1 MISIHHTTR
10 LTPLAASVGLFLT
23 PFVASAQTTTKT
35 VTKTVTKVEVKQSL
49 SILSAK
55 KINDTRIDLML
66 SQDRKMSVDFYG
78 ADIFRLFRDDKGGEI
93 RDPAAEPAAQIL
105 VDQPRK
111 KLNSLK
117 LSEAEGKIIILTEK
131 VRLEFNKAT
140 SLLKLV
146 RLNDGKVLMNQLEAP
161 TIGEKQV
168 SLVLEE
174 QKDEYFFG
182 GGVQNGRFSHKG
194 KSIAIEN
201 QNSWTDGGVASPNPY
216 FWSSNGY
223 GVMWYTFKKGRY
235 DFDSSDE
242 GKVTL
247 SHETNY
253 LDLFIM
259 AGETPADLLG
269 NYFQL
274 TGKPLLLPKFGFYL
288 GHLNAY
294 NRDFW
299 VENEKGHLF
308 EDGKRYKESQKDN
321 GGAKETLNGEKGNR
335 QFSARAVI
343 DRYGNADMPLG
354 WLLPN
359 DGYGAGYGQTDTLD
373 GNVENL
379 RQLGDYARKTGVE
392 IGLWTQSDLHPK
404 EGIKP
409 LLQRDLVKEVR
420 DAGVRVL
427 KTDVAWVGRG
437 YSFGL
442 NGIADAA
449 NIIAKDGNDARP
461 FIISL
466 DGWAGTQ
473 RYAGVWS
480 GDQTGGK
487 WEYIRFHIPTYL
499 GAGLSGMSNICSDMD
514 GIFGGNNPTINTRDY
529 QWKTFTT
536 MQLNMDGWGANPK
549 YPQALGEPTTSIN
562 RWYLKLKSELMP
574 YTYSVARESVDGLPM
589 VRAMFLDEAND
600 YTMSSAT
607 RYQFLYGPSFLVAPI
622 YQATRS
628 DEKGND
634 IRNDIYLPKGQWVDY
649 FTGDVYTGGR
659 IINEM
664 DSPLWKLPVF
674 VKRGAIIPKA
684 NPHNNVK
691 HLDSSRRIY
700 EFYPHGESTFT
711 EYNDDGR
718 SNAYQRGE
726 GVNTTLTSNLQGE
739 LASLK
744 INPTLGSFKGFN
756 AEKTTEFQVN
766 LTRKPKDVSVKV
778 NTKALALT
786 EVNSLE
792 ALAKGENVYFYEA
805 TPNMNKFATPG
816 SEFEKMK
823 VIKNPVL
830 HVKLAKLDTSKS
842 SIAVD
847 IDGYFY
853 DSASPLLASNGELS
867 APKTTVT
874 EENTGPYSI
883 TPSWEKTKNA
893 DYYEVEYDGML
904 YSTIKTTSFLIE
916 GLSPKTAYSLKVR
929 AVNLDGVSS
938 WQDVTVTTKANPY
951 QYALKNVRV
960 ESSVPDQGNSRIK
973 NMFDHDLLSGWRTKW
988 SAKAVPFAFTV
999 DLQSVN
1005 LLEKL
1010 QYIPRE
1016 SAANGTLT
1024 KGSIEHSMDGQ
1035 TWTKATDFK
1044 WEQNGDM
1051 KEFVFTKPV
1060 KAAYLRFN
1068 ITEAVG
1074 NFGSGKELFIFKV
1087 PGSASYIPGDIN
1099 EDNKIDANDLT
1110 SYDNY
1115 TGLRKGDSDFDG
1127 YISKGD
1133 VNNNGLI
1140 DAFDMS
1146 HVTTKLDRG
1155 VNKKAKLAAL
1165 AGSVTL
1171 KANKKSY
1178 KAGEIVEITVTGKD
1192 LASVNAL
1199 SFALPYDPKQL
1210 DFVSIEAKG
1219 MGKMKELTK
1228 DRLHTNGKKALYPTF
1243 VNIGE
1248 APKLAGSKDLFV
1260 IKFKAKK
1267 DFTYSLKAIDGF
1279 LVDPKLRFKKF

>member
-1 MISIHHTTR
+1 MISTYPTTW
-10 LTPLAASVGLFLT
+10 LTPLAASVGLFLC
-23 PFVASAQTTTKT
+23 PFVASAQTDKAISKKEA
-35 VTKTVTKVEVKQSL
+35 VQLL
-49 SILSAK
+49 SIVSAEK
-55 KINDTRIDLML
+55 VSDTRIDLVL
-66 SQDRKMSVDFYG
+66 SEDRKMSVDFYG
-78 ADIFRLFRDDKGGEI
+78 SDIFRLFRDDKGGEMRI
-93 RDPAAEPAAQIL
+93 PEAKPQAQIL

-111 KLNSLK
+111 KVNSLK
-117 LSEAEGKIIILTEK
+117 LSEAGGKVIILTEEI
-131 VRLEFNKAT
+131 RLEFDKAS
-140 SLLKLV
+140 SLLKLI
-146 RLNDGKVLMNQLEAP
+146 RLSDGKVLVNQLKAP

-168 SLVLEE
+168 SLTFDELD
-174 QKDEYFFG
+174 DEYFYG

-216 FWSSNGY
+216 YWSTRGY

-242 GKVTL
+242 GTVTL
-247 SHETNY
+247 SHQTNY

-269 NYFQL
+269 DYFQL

-294 NRDFW
+294 NRDYW
-299 VENEKGHLF
+299 VEDEKGHLF
-308 EDGKRYKESQKDN
+308 EDGKKYKESQKDN
-321 GGAKETLNGEKGNR
+321 GGVRETLNGEKGNR

-343 DRYGNADMPLG
+343 DRYKDADMPLG

-359 DGYGAGYGQTDTLD
+359 DGYGAGYGQTGTLE

-379 RQLGDYARKTGVE
+379 RQLGDYARDNGVE

-404 EGIKP
+404 EGVKP
-409 LLQRDLVKEVR
+409 LLQRDLVREVR

-427 KTDVAWVGRG
+427 KTDVAWVGPG

-442 NGIADAA
+442 HGIADAA

-480 GDQTGGK
+480 GDQTGGQ

-514 GIFGGNNPTINTRDY
+514 GIFGGKNPVVNTRDY
-529 QWKTFTT
+529 QWKTFTS

-562 RWYLKLKSELMP
+562 RWYLKMKSELMP
-574 YTYSVARESVDGLPM
+574 YSYSVARESVDGLPM

-600 YTMSSAT
+600 YTLSSST
-607 RYQFLYGPSFLVAPI
+607 RYQYLYGPSFVVAPI
-622 YQATRS
+622 YQATRI
-628 DEKGND
+628 DEEGND

-649 FTGDVYTGGR
+649 FTGDIYTGGC

-691 HLDSSRRIY
+691 QLDSSRRIY
-700 EFYPHGESTFT
+700 EFYPLGESSFT
-711 EYNDDGR
+711 EYDDDGR
-718 SNAYQRGE
+718 TNAYMKGE
-726 GVNTTLTSNLQGE
+726 GANTVITSQLKGG
-739 LASLK
+739 LASIK
-744 INPTLGSFKGFN
+744 ISPTQGTYKGFD
-756 AEKTTEFQVN
+756 ADKTTELQVN
-766 LTRKPKDVSVKV
+766 LTRKPKTV
-778 NTKALALT
+778 NAMVNAKAVALT
-786 EVNSLE
+786 EVKSIE

-805 TPNMNKFATPG
+805 APNLNKFATPG
-816 SEFEKMK
+816 SEFAKMK

-830 HVKLAKLDTSKS
+830 HVKLSKLDTSES
-842 SIAVD
+842 EIDVT

-853 DSASPLLASNGELS
+853 DASSPLLASNGKLT
-867 APKTTVT
+867 APTATVT
-874 EENTGPYSI
+874 DENTKPYSI
-883 TPSWEKTKNA
+883 TPSWENVKNA
-893 DYYEVEYDGML
+893 DYYEIEYEGML
-904 YSTIKTTSFLIE
+904 YSTIKSTSFLIAD
-916 GLSPKTAYSLKVR
+916 LNPKTDYNLKVR
-929 AVNLDGVSS
+929 AVNLDGASS
-938 WQDVTVTTKANPY
+938 WQELSVTTKANPY
-951 QYALKNVRV
+951 QFALKNVRV
-960 ESSVPDQGNSRIK
+960 ESEVADQGGSK
-973 NMFDHDLLSGWRTKW
+973 LQNMFDHDLFSGWHTKW
-988 SAKAVPFAFTV
+988 GAKAVPFEFVV

-1005 LLEKL
+1005 MLEKL
-1010 QYIPRE
+1010 QYVPR
-1016 SAANGTLT
+1016 SDGSNGTLT
-1024 KGSIEHSMDGQ
+1024 KGNISYSLDGQ
-1035 TWTKATDFK
+1035 TWSEATDFK
-1044 WEQNGDM
+1044 WAKNGDT
-1051 KEFVFTKPV
+1051 KEFVFNKPV
-1060 KAAYLRFN
+1060 KAAYLRVKV
-1068 ITEAVG
+1068 TEAAG
-1074 NFGSGKELFIFKV
+1074 NFGSGRELFIFKV

-1127 YISKGD
+1127 YIIKGD
-1133 VNNNGLI
+1133 VNANGLI
-1140 DAFDMS
+1140 DALDIS
-1146 HVTTKLDRG
+1146 HVTTKLDGG
-1155 VNKKAKLAAL
+1155 VKKKAKHAAL
-1165 AGSVTL
+1165 AGDVRL

-1178 KAGEIVEITVTGKD
+1178 KAGEIVEITVSGKD
-1192 LASVNAL
+1192 LVSVNAL

-1228 DRLHTNGKKALYPTF
+1228 DRTHTNGDKALYPTF

-1248 APKLAGSKDLFV
+1248 APKLKGSKDLFV
-1260 IKFKAKK
+1260 IKFKAKQ
-1267 DFTYSLKAIDGF
+1267 DFTYDLKAKDGF
-1279 LVDPKLRFKKF
+1279 LVDPKLRFKKVLTK